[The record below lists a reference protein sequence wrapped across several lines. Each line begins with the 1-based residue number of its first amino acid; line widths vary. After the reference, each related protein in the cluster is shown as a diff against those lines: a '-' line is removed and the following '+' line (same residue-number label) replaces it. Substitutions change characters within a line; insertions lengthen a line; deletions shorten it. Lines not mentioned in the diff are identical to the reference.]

1 MDNDFSSVSA
11 ETFFQTPVG
20 HAKFLVLITNLGTTH
35 HLIWSFT
42 KWVLW
47 WCVWWI
53 FCSRIRKLKV
63 TRNSIPNLSNW
74 DLFEIFLRFSAFPQ
88 VHFRFL
94 GLPYKKNIIHHNP
107 TFWSV
112 EINFSIYDC
121 LHHHEPADF
130 EQLEP
135 HFFSV
140 WFWTFVFFVFEFI
153 DPPDGWTLNMTS
165 RTGFAELAPHFSPDF
180 LTQSPYVAVWM
191 SIFSIFGW

>member
-11 ETFFQTPVG
+11 ETFFQPPVG
-20 HAKFLVLITNLGTTH
+20 HAKFLVLITSLGTIH
-35 HLIWSFT
+35 HLIWSLT

-74 DLFEIFLRFSAFPQ
+74 DLFQIFLRFSAFPQ
-88 VHFRFL
+88 VFWDA
-94 GLPYKKNIIHHNP
+94 PTKKTSSHNP

-130 EQLEP
+130 AQLEP
-135 HFFSV
+135 HFFRYG
-140 WFWTFVFFVFEFI
+140 FEHFF
-153 DPPDGWTLNMTS
+153 
-165 RTGFAELAPHFSPDF
+165 FSN
-180 LTQSPYVAVWM
+180 LTNPQTVER
-191 SIFSIFGW
+191 